1 MRFIENSNTYLYIY
15 TVQFFMNEVQTSK
28 HDNKDTL
35 KLGPQAFFDVDKIKK
50 RGGLKERG

>member
-1 MRFIENSNTYLYIY
+1 
-15 TVQFFMNEVQTSK
+15 MNEVQPSK